1 MGLDQYVYCY
11 LGRKPNSKV
20 NFKSKNNEELFC
32 WRKHY
37 KLDEWMYNLYKEKGG
52 IKEFNCQKVW
62 LSKQDILDLKNE
74 ILNNNF
80 FDDEWELEDNEEQK
94 VEDLDFCEKALEK
107 IEKHYQ
113 LYYTNW
119 W

>member
-1 MGLDQYVYCY
+1 MGLDQFVFYYI
-11 LGRKPNSKV
+11 GRKPNSKT
-20 NFKSKNNEELFC
+20 NFKNNDEKELFH

-37 KLDEWMYNLYKEKGG
+37 KLDEWMFDLYQQKGG
-52 IKEFNCQKVW
+52 TKTFNSQKVW
-62 LSKQDILDLKNE
+62 LSQKDILDLKNE

-94 VEDLDFCEKALEK
+94 VEDLDFCNKALEK
-107 IEKHYQ
+107 IEQRYQ
-113 LYYTNW
+113 IYYTNW